1 MHGSGV
7 FEENLEQR
15 IERIR
20 KRDEEIEQK
29 HREAEAD
36 RLAALQANAM
46 VKTSAPNDDD
56 WPKAH
61 KYDKLDFTYDV
72 DPADID
78 GDDRRP
84 DDALRPQR
92 PFKKFADGEGPPADP
107 SYNFLA
113 DSERDGKSK
122 AYTNDHSKRE
132 SRTNNN
138 TSPSPSSSSST
149 TSNFNRQSYNNN
161 SFNRGKQPI
170 KGRAVTKEKQFEEM
184 RRNDRDRNNEK
195 IVQRQKSSEGNWR
208 QEDREPRPF
217 ANDRNRMDER
227 PNKFRSDGKHATAN
241 GNHKSAKNLSI
252 QQRLGPH
259 PMIRDDSLTA
269 KLSDL
274 AIEKRGNTTVS
285 VSKDGEVQSVK
296 CKRFTLA
303 RPSMRQLSAEF
314 V

>member
-1 MHGSGV
+1 MLGGSGTV

-20 KRDEEIEQK
+20 KRDEEIEKK

-46 VKTSAPNDDD
+46 VKTSAPNDED

-72 DPADID
+72 DTADID
-78 GDDRRP
+78 AADERRL
-84 DDALRPQR
+84 DDAVRPQR

-122 AYTNDHSKRE
+122 VNTTDYSKRD
-132 SRTNNN
+132 SRANNN

-161 SFNRGKQPI
+161 SFNRGKQPT
-170 KGRAVTKEKQFEEM
+170 KGRAVTKEKQFEDM
-184 RRNDRDRNNEK
+184 RKMDRDRNNER
-195 IVQRQKSSEGNWR
+195 IIQRQRSSEGNWR
-208 QEDREPRPF
+208 QEEREPARSF
-217 ANDRNRMDER
+217 AGDRNRIDER
-227 PNKFRSDGKHATAN
+227 PNKFRSDAKQATSN
-241 GNHKSAKNLSI
+241 GNNKSTKNLSI
-252 QQRLGPH
+252 QQRLGPK
-259 PMIRDDSLTA
+259 ITEDNLTS

-296 CKRFTLA
+296 CKLFTLFHF
-303 RPSMRQLSAEF
+303 F
-314 V
+314 VHL